1 MTELVRSDLNTLA
14 LAPDRVW
21 EESEVVIWLGVKG
34 PTTPALINRKAT
46 AQKEISNLVRDFA
59 QQRTT
64 LLCFSKIIL
73 KGLFCAVM
81 SELRIHLEFS
91 GGAELLVGKTKHHDI
106 ALPHQPHPWSL
117 RQLIAWIR
125 DNLLKVNLCC
135 DTKTPGRLSNC
146 KLDLLLLPTSQFAIF
161 ISGGSR
167 GVPWVPRNP
176 PFCRFVRMRR
186 RPHWH
191 ARAQSKTFWTVE
203 PPFCSWY

>member
-1 MTELVRSDLNTLA
+1 
-14 LAPDRVW
+14 
-21 EESEVVIWLGVKG
+21 
-34 PTTPALINRKAT
+34 PALINRKAT

-125 DNLLKVNLCC
+125 DNLLKERAELFVTGESVRPGILVLVNSTDWELL
-135 DTKTPGRLSNC
+135 GQ
-146 KLDLLLLPTSQFAIF
+146 LDYTLQPNDHVIF
-161 ISGGSR
+161 ISTLHGG
-167 GVPWVPRNP
+167 
-176 PFCRFVRMRR
+176 
-186 RPHWH
+186 
-191 ARAQSKTFWTVE
+191 
-203 PPFCSWY
+203 

>member
-1 MTELVRSDLNTLA
+1 
-14 LAPDRVW
+14 
-21 EESEVVIWLGVKG
+21 
-34 PTTPALINRKAT
+34 
-46 AQKEISNLVRDFA
+46 
-59 QQRTT
+59 
-64 LLCFSKIIL
+64 
-73 KGLFCAVM
+73 M

-135 DTKTPGRLSNC
+135 DTNTPGRLSNC

-167 GVPWVPRNP
+167 GGSLGS
-176 PFCRFVRMRR
+176 
-186 RPHWH
+186 
-191 ARAQSKTFWTVE
+191 AE
-203 PPFCSWY
+203 PPFLSFCTHALLTSCEHTSAVENVLDSGTPSFKILDPPLPTILLHLNLT